1 MRRFRLKAI
10 LALVLALCMSLT
22 SLPSGLAFADELKTE
37 STETPFWESLDD
49 ESKAEFDLTEALA
62 LDEVEEEEA
71 YSDDDVVRVFIVF
84 EDESVVEAGYSTE
97 DIAANKAAMNYSD
110 ALEATQDEVIAQI
123 EEKALAGAALEK
135 NYSFTIFTNAVSADV
150 KFKDLEEIE
159 AVDGVSAVY
168 IAPVY
173 ETLDDPNTMTAGEMV
188 GSYRTWESGYTGA
201 GTKIAIVDTGIDVNH
216 PSFSEGG
223 YIYGL
228 RETAAELG
236 KDVGTFSV
244 LKKKHIEAN
253 LEKLNAYSMYAGLT
267 ADDLYV
273 NAKIPYGFNYVDR
286 NLDLKHLINSD
297 GTHDDHGSHV
307 AGIAAANKYINYDGE
322 YKTEKLGVV
331 GIAPDAQ
338 LMVMRVFGANG
349 GAYPDDYMAAIEDA
363 VLLGADSINLSLG
376 SASAGETASGEA
388 YIEEVLS
395 RVANSSTILVISAG
409 NSGSFADSSTYGAN
423 LKEDVNL
430 DTVGSPGSYKNAF
443 TVASATNASITGYAA
458 MFNGS
463 QVVGYINGSSAPN
476 APMASLDVNGTGTE
490 YEYVIIPSYGE
501 EADFAKVDVTGK
513 IVLVSRG
520 AISFYVKHIN
530 AANAGAAG
538 LFVYNNQTGTISMN
552 LSGSDATIPAASIT
566 LAAAQELMVNSV
578 FDEATGTY
586 TGKVLI
592 TSDKVTDFNVPDGFL
607 MSSFS
612 SWGVPGDLALK
623 PEITAPGGNI
633 FSTTDEGTYD
643 VMSGTSMAAPSV
655 AGLSALV
662 LQYIKTNKISRT
674 SRFTKRVIAQSL
686 LMSTATPLAQEDG
699 VLYSPRKQG
708 AGLANAAAA
717 TTSPVFIIVG
727 GRDNNDGKVKAEL
740 GDDPSR
746 TGKYQFYFYLY
757 NIAADTAYF
766 KLDSTVLTEKV
777 LQEYFIANSSYELGA
792 TSKYT
797 VGYNKGILLYDLD
810 ENGVVN
816 SLDANALL
824 RYINRKEANAKV
836 DTFPEDFDFSK
847 NGAIDVTDAALFLQA
862 VLGMNSKV
870 NLKEQVI
877 AVKGND
883 REKVNVTIKLTK
895 DDKNYLDTNFE
906 NGMYVDGFVQLDGKI
921 DLSIPF
927 LAFYGNW
934 SDSSMFDHFD
944 GMAALAGDEEQVAY
958 NGISLTN
965 YLTYQFAGDSKSY
978 YFQPNMYVDD
988 EEYIADRN
996 AISSLSG
1003 DKFGAF
1009 NFTLIRNAASLS
1021 TSVTNAETGEVYL
1034 SDEYGKATATYYSVT
1049 QAKWLNTKSSVKLNW
1064 AGTDAEG
1071 KALPDGTKVNLNVTA
1086 IPAYYEKKPSAPL
1099 GKGINLTIPVTIDNT
1114 NPTVELVDYTEAEK
1128 DVSGNV
1134 ITPGKITAKVCDN
1147 RYVAAVALIGSD
1159 KSTVIDSFAVNQKEA
1174 GAATEITFEYPQK
1187 LFYVYVIDYAGN
1199 TTIVRVNASGE
1210 PDVTIAESLTLSSEY
1225 LRVIKGGTS
1234 KLVATVG
1241 PDSIVDNSV
1250 TWVSLDESIATVDQD
1265 GVVTGVSEGRAIVGA
1280 MTNALGADGE
1290 PLVAACVV
1298 EVITLD
1304 VDLNTTLWDEEGG
1317 VYFGSFN
1324 SSDLTLKKISERQ
1337 GAAFLSTALADGTL
1351 YAIAQDGNSDD
1362 GLIYKVNPDT
1372 FESELLG
1379 ETLAVN
1385 VDAAYGVGT
1394 DKIYGVYGYFLLIEK
1409 TTGESDG
1416 YYSLSRYVGD
1426 ADVVGISY
1434 ITSVFNNN
1442 YGVYVD
1448 IFYII
1453 DSEGNLYTL
1462 YVYGDLGISCY
1473 LAGET
1478 GISTNGEYKYS
1489 SLYYDDETGFIFYSC
1504 YNGSDEVTLYALADY
1519 YNEET
1524 DEEWVEA
1531 SALGQFASKVWPV
1544 SGLYQWDSEDGA
1556 AQNAH
1561 VLKRIDGEVAL
1572 NSEKMTSEITKKS
1585 STMKKQPVLADKDEP
1600 VEEAPAEDENKE
1612 DEAPVEAAPTEEEA
1626 PAEDVSENEA
1636 APAEDVS
1643 ENETAPVEE
1652 APAEDVS
1659 ENEEP

>member
-1 MRRFRLKAI
+1 MRRFRLKAL
-10 LALVLALCMSLT
+10 LALVLAVCMSLT
-22 SLPSGLAFADELKTE
+22 SLPGGFAFADELKTE
-37 STETPFWESLDD
+37 STEAPFWESLDD
-49 ESKAEFDLTEALA
+49 ESKAEFDLTEALT
-62 LDEVEEEEA
+62 LDEVEEEA
-71 YSDDDVVRVFIVF
+71 VYSDDDVVRVFIVF

-123 EEKALAGAALEK
+123 EEKALEGAALDK
-135 NYSFTIFTNAVSADV
+135 NYSFTLFTNAVSADV
-150 KFKDLEEIE
+150 KYKDLEEIE

-168 IAPVY
+168 IAPIY
-173 ETLDDPNTMTAGEMV
+173 ETLEDPQTMTAGEMV

-216 PSFSEGG
+216 PSFSEDG
-223 YIYGL
+223 YLYSL
-228 RETAAELG
+228 KETADELG
-236 KDVGTFSV
+236 KAVGSFNV

-253 LEKLNAYSMYAGLT
+253 LENLNAYSMYAGLT

-286 NLDLKHLINSD
+286 NLNLKHVINSD

-322 YKTEKLGVV
+322 YSTEKLGVV

-338 LMVMRVFGANG
+338 LMVMRVFGVNG

-388 YIEEVLS
+388 YFEEVLD
-395 RVANSSTILVISAG
+395 RVADSSTILVISAG
-409 NSGSFADSSTYGAN
+409 NSGSFADSSVYGAN
-423 LKEDVNL
+423 LTEDVNL
-430 DTVGSPGSYKNAF
+430 DTVGSPGSYTNAF
-443 TVASATNASITGYAA
+443 TVASATNSSITGYGVI
-458 MFNGS
+458 FNDS
-463 QVVGYINGSSAPN
+463 QVVNYINGSSAPN
-476 APMASLDVNGTGTE
+476 RPMASLDVNGTGTE

-501 EADFAKVDVTGK
+501 EKDFANVDVEGK

-520 AISFYVKHIN
+520 EISFYVKHLN
-530 AANAGAAG
+530 AAAAGAIG
-538 LFVYNNQTGTISMN
+538 LFVYNNQPGTISMN

-566 LAAAQELMVNSV
+566 LAAAQELSVNSV

-592 TSDKVTDFNVPDGFL
+592 TSDKVTNFNVPDGFL

-633 FSTTDEGTYD
+633 YSTTDEGTYD

-662 LQYIKTNKISRT
+662 LQYIKENKISRT

-717 TTSPVFIIVG
+717 TSSPVFAIVG
-727 GRDNNDGKVKAEL
+727 SRENNDGKVKAEL

-766 KLDSTVLTEKV
+766 KFDSTVLTEKV
-777 LQEYFIANSSYELGA
+777 LEDYFIANSSYELGA
-792 TSKYT
+792 TSKFA
-797 VGYNKGILLYDLD
+797 VGYNKGVLLYDLD

-816 SLDANALL
+816 NLDVNVLL
-824 RYINRKEANAKV
+824 RYINRKDANAKV

-847 NGAIDVTDAALFLQA
+847 NGTIDVTDAALFLQA
-862 VLGMNSKV
+862 VLGINSKV

-883 REKVNVTIKLTK
+883 REKVNVTINLTN

-944 GMAALAGDEEQVAY
+944 GMAALAGDENQVAY

-978 YFQPNMYVDD
+978 YFAPNMYEDD
-988 EEYIADRN
+988 AEYIADRN

-1003 DKFGAF
+1003 DKIAAF
-1009 NFTLIRNAASLS
+1009 NYTLIRNAASLS

-1034 SDEYGKATATYYSVT
+1034 SEDYGRTTATYYSVN
-1049 QAKWLNTKSSVKLNW
+1049 QARWYNTKASAKINW

-1071 KALPDGTKVNLNVTA
+1071 NALPDGTKVNVNVTA
-1086 IPAYYEKKPSAPL
+1086 YPSYYVKNPSAPL
-1099 GKGINLTIPVTIDNT
+1099 GKGINLTIPVTVDNT
-1114 NPTVELVDYTEAEK
+1114 APVGELVEYTEAEK

-1134 ITPGKITAKVCDN
+1134 ITPGKITAKVSDN
-1147 RYVAAVALIGSD
+1147 RYVAAVYLVGAD
-1159 KSTVIDSFAVNQKEA
+1159 KSTLINSFAVNQTEA
-1174 GAATEITFEYPQK
+1174 GEATEITFEYPQQ

-1199 TTIVRVNASGE
+1199 TSIYRINASGE

-1225 LRVIKGGTS
+1225 LTIVKGGTA
-1234 KLVATVG
+1234 KLEATVG

-1250 TWVSLDESIATVDQD
+1250 TWVSLDESIATIDEN
-1265 GVVTGVSEGRAIVGA
+1265 GVVTGVSEGKAVVGA
-1280 MTNALGADGE
+1280 VTNALGADGE

-1298 EVITLD
+1298 EVITIE
-1304 VDLNTTLWDEEGG
+1304 VDFNTTLWDEEGG
-1317 VYFGSFN
+1317 VYFGTFN
-1324 SSDLTLKKISERQ
+1324 SADLTLKNLSERQ
-1337 GAAFLSTALADGTL
+1337 SVAFVATSLVDGTL
-1351 YAIAQDGNSDD
+1351 YAVSQDSSNDD
-1362 GLIYKVNPDT
+1362 GSLYKVNPNT
-1372 FESELLG
+1372 FENEYVGEL
-1379 ETLAVN
+1379 AAINADV
-1385 VDAAYGVGT
+1385 AYGIGT
-1394 DKIYGVYGYFLLIEK
+1394 ERLYGVYSYYLVVQ
-1409 TTGESDG
+1409 TTDGEFEGAYD
-1416 YYSLSRYVGD
+1416 LSRYIGFED
-1426 ADVVGISY
+1426 ATGITY
-1434 ITSVFNNN
+1434 ITSVFNNY

-1448 IFYII
+1448 IFYFI
-1453 DSEGNLYTL
+1453 DSAGVVYTL
-1462 YVYGDLGISCY
+1462 YVYGDLGINVY
-1473 LAGET
+1473 VAGET
-1478 GISTNGEYKYS
+1478 GISTNGEYLYS
-1489 SLYYDDETGFIFYSC
+1489 SLYYDDETNFIFYSC
-1504 YNGSDEVTLYALADY
+1504 YDGSDDVTFYAIADY
-1519 YNEET
+1519 YDEAT
-1524 DEEWVEA
+1524 DEEWVEV
-1531 SALGQFASKVWPV
+1531 SALGQFATKVWPV
-1544 SGLYQWDSEDGA
+1544 SGLYQWDNEDGA
-1556 AQNAH
+1556 NKNAH
-1561 VLKRIDGEVAL
+1561 LLKAVDGEIAL
-1572 NSEKMTSEITKKS
+1572 NTAKVSDITKKS
-1585 STMKKQPVLADKDEP
+1585 SSLKKQPVLADKDE
-1600 VEEAPAEDENKE
+1600 VAEEAPAEEVSENE
-1612 DEAPVEAAPTEEEA
+1612 EAPVEAAPVEEEA
-1626 PAEDVSENEA
+1626 PAEDVSDNEE

-1652 APAEDVS
+1652 VPAE
-1659 ENEEP
+1659 EEP